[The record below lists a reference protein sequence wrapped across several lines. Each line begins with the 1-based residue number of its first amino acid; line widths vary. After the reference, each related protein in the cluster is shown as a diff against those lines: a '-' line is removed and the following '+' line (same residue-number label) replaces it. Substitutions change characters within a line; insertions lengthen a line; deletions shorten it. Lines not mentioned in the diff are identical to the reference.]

1 MSAINIVTFK
11 WKKPTTG
18 YRLKNPVEYSAAH
31 VNSLYKAVARNT
43 TLPFKFTCVTDD
55 AAGIDKKI
63 NIIHLWDKH
72 KSLGGC
78 YNRLF
83 IFSEEI
89 KNILGERFIC
99 IDLDC
104 VIVDNIDA
112 ILQRNEEFVINK
124 FIGKDM
130 HGQIY
135 NGGLIL
141 MTAGCRKNVW
151 TDFDPT
157 QSLTLLDRYRNEK
170 NLVGS
175 DQAWIQV
182 VLGNNESLFTEA
194 DGIYD
199 YSFLPDRKLPLNA
212 KMIFFPGKV
221 DPSQEKDKNEW
232 VAKHWG

>member
-1 MSAINIVTFK
+1 MSVINIVTFK
-11 WKKPTTG
+11 WKKPSTG
-18 YRLKNPVEYSAAH
+18 YKLKNPVEYSAEH

-55 AAGIDKKI
+55 ATGIYKEI
-63 NIIHLWDKH
+63 NITKLWDKH
-72 KSLGGC
+72 KILGGC

-89 KNILGERFIC
+89 KEILGERFIC

-104 VIVDNIDA
+104 VIVDNIDS

-124 FIGKDM
+124 FLSKGG

-141 MTAGCRKNVW
+141 ITAGSRKKVW
-151 TDFDPT
+151 DDFEPT
-157 QSLTLLDRYRNEK
+157 QSLALLDRRRNEQ

-194 DGIYD
+194 DGVYD
-199 YSFLPDRKLPLNA
+199 YSFLPDRKLPTNA
-212 KMIFFPGKV
+212 KMIFFPGRV

>member
-1 MSAINIVTFK
+1 MSVINIVTFK
-11 WKKPTTG
+11 WKKPSTG
-18 YRLKNPVEYSAAH
+18 YKLKNPVEYSAEH

-55 AAGIDKKI
+55 ASGIDKEI
-63 NIIHLWDKH
+63 NIIHLWDKY

-78 YNRLF
+78 YNRLY

-89 KNILGERFIC
+89 KDILGERFIC

-104 VIVDNIDA
+104 VIVDNIDP

-124 FIGKDM
+124 FVSKGG
-130 HGQIY
+130 HNQIY

-141 MTAGCRKNVW
+141 ITAGSRKSVW
-151 TDFDPT
+151 TEFDPDK
-157 QSLTLLDRYRNEK
+157 SLTILDKHRNEQ

-182 VLGNNESLFTEA
+182 ILGNNETLFTEL
-194 DGIYD
+194 DGVYD
-199 YSFLPDRKLPLNA
+199 YNFLPDRRLPTNA

-221 DPSQEKDKNEW
+221 DPSQEKNKNEW